1 MASSMLSSSCGGGR
15 AEPAALLA
23 QLMFLFAAPLLLS
36 CERLR
41 AVGVWAAAGPRKGA
55 KRVLGVDG
63 MAARMGALVDAVPWR
78 AHVTWD
84 GARKHWRSIGV
95 PPPVPVFRACVC
107 VECVNCVLVTACR
120 GHCTHMNATACKQ
133 ARNTE
138 RGIHG
143 QLNCGKPGGMGW
155 AHELLLFVCRTG
167 LNCI

>member
-36 CERLR
+36 SDRLR

-84 GARKHWRSIGV
+84 GARMHWRSIGV
-95 PPPVPVFRACVC
+95 PPPVPVFPARVC
-107 VECVNCVLVTACR
+107 VELCELCACDCMQ
-120 GHCTHMNATACKQ
+120 GPLHT
-133 ARNTE
+133 
-138 RGIHG
+138 
-143 QLNCGKPGGMGW
+143 
-155 AHELLLFVCRTG
+155 
-167 LNCI
+167 